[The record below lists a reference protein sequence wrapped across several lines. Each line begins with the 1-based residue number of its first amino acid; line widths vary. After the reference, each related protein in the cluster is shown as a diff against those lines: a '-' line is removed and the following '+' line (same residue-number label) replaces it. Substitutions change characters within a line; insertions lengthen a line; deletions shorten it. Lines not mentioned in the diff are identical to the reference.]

1 MNYNTDV
8 DDPVNITAT
17 FLVRRAP
24 VRKSGRSWKKIYEI
38 AAQKEPGN

>member
-24 VRKSGRSWKKIYEI
+24 VRKSGRSWKKYT
-38 AAQKEPGN
+38 K